1 MSEPNEDTGRRCPRC
16 DCPDGHTQCDH
27 CKVCPHA
34 GGNEGQL
41 RRKPRTSTIAADG
54 DLGEEAP

>member
-1 MSEPNEDTGRRCPRC
+1 MTDQPDTGHRCPRC

-34 GGNEGQL
+34 
-41 RRKPRTSTIAADG
+41 RP
-54 DLGEEAP
+54 APTEQR